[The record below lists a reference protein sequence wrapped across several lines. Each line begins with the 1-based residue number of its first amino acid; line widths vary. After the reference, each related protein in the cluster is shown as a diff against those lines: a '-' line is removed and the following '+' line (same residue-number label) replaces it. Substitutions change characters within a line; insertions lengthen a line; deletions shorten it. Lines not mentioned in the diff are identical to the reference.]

1 MFVTRKGISQRN
13 RQMRKALVLNAVVGC
28 LLIPVFASVF
38 PPPQQMQATK
48 ETFPLAEAVIAVPPD
63 ASPHDLFLSRS
74 LSAYLVDRWQVALPV
89 RRMSKLP
96 SDGSVIILGTRKNG
110 LVCEA
115 LKRRSVQVEVRASG
129 PEGYLLD
136 VQKNLVLVAGG
147 DDAGAFYGLQSLRQ
161 LVSRSSQQVGVTGT
175 TIQDWPYKPFRGVK
189 VFLPGRDNLPFFK
202 RFLSDFVA
210 LHKFNKLI
218 LEMNAGMRLDRHP
231 EVNAGW
237 VDLAND
243 LNYSR
248 RHRPEGPNGEFTDSV
263 HHDTADGRMLEKA
276 EVADLVSYAAQH
288 HVEVIPE
295 IPSLTHCYYLLTRH
309 RELAEIQAAEWPDT
323 YCPSNPASYD
333 LLFDVLDEFIEV
345 MKPRM
350 VHMGHDEWRM
360 PVGVCPACRDKDP
373 RDLLIADLKKI
384 HDHLI
389 RKGVRMAIWSDHL
402 NERVRGVK
410 TQAKKLAS
418 GFEYQ
423 TPGGLTPEQA
433 ATQVPKDILMFNWL
447 WEDQLGGA
455 KNDGELSEWGFE
467 QIYGNFTEKFVNY
480 GERSKLKGLIG
491 GAASAWAVSSELS
504 IGKDRLHNFLG
515 TAGLLWSTQWPE
527 LPVLYRTIQALM
539 PEVRRNLTGKSSPS
553 QDGETVVPIA
563 LPTGG
568 AGAIK
573 SPVALRNGR
582 IQAAGRSFDL
592 ASSLVASS
600 TSEPTAIPIGQDF
613 SSLIFLHALAK
624 EADNNVVD
632 RLIYNTDDTADLLGY
647 YEVLYEDNLK
657 VTVPIRYRVNIL
669 QWQWGK
675 DPTAGYYCWSADEV
689 DISQAGDSS
698 CSFFA
703 YEWVNPR
710 YGKAI
715 KEVKLFPS
723 KGFRN
728 WTGKT
733 IDENSVWLAAISGVK
748 KRSFPDPVRAT
759 ALSR

>member
-1 MFVTRKGISQRN
+1 
-13 RQMRKALVLNAVVGC
+13 MRRAFILNAVVSC
-28 LLIPVFASVF
+28 LLISVSASVF
-38 PPPQQMQATK
+38 PPPQQMQVTQ
-48 ETFPLAEAVIAVPPD
+48 ETFLLQDAFIAVPPN
-63 ASPHDLFLSRS
+63 ASPQDLFLSRS

-89 RRMSKLP
+89 QEIAKLP
-96 SDGSVIILGTRKNG
+96 PDRSVIVLGTSKNG
-110 LVCEA
+110 LVREA
-115 LKRRSVQVEVRASG
+115 LERCRVKIDPRAAG

-136 VQKNLVLVAGG
+136 VKKNLIFVAGG

-161 LVSRSSQQVGVTGT
+161 LVGRNSRLVRVSGVS
-175 TIQDWPYKPFRGVK
+175 IQDWPYKPFRGVK

-202 RFLSDFVA
+202 RFLSEFVA

-237 VDLAND
+237 IELASD

-248 RHRPEGPNGEFTDSV
+248 RDRPEGPGNQFQDSV

-276 EVADLVSYAAQH
+276 EVEDLVGFAARH
-288 HVEVIPE
+288 HIEVIPE
-295 IPSLTHCYYLLTRH
+295 IPSLTHCYYLLARH

-333 LLFDVLDEFIEV
+333 LLFDVVDEYIEV
-345 MKPRM
+345 MKPRT

-360 PVGVCPACRDKDP
+360 PVGVCDACRDKDP
-373 RDLLIADLKKI
+373 RDLFAADLNLI
-384 HDHLI
+384 HEHLSK
-389 RKGVRMAIWSDHL
+389 KGVRMAIWGDHL

-410 TQAKKLAS
+410 TQAHKSRS
-418 GFEYQ
+418 GFEYE
-423 TPGGLTPEQA
+423 TPGGLTPDQVKS
-433 ATQVPKDILMFNWL
+433 QVPKDILIFNWL
-447 WEDQLGGA
+447 WDDQLGGA
-455 KNDGELSEWGFE
+455 KNDSELSQWGFE
-467 QIYGNFTEKFVNY
+467 QIYGNFTEKFPNY
-480 GERSKLKGLIG
+480 GERSKIKGLIG
-491 GAASAWAVSSELS
+491 GAPSAWAVSSEFS

-515 TAGLLWSTQWPE
+515 TAAFLWSTQWPE
-527 LPVLYRTIQALM
+527 LPVLYRTIQTLM

-553 QDGETVVPIA
+553 QDGDTVVPIA
-563 LPTGG
+563 LPSGG
-568 AGAIK
+568 TSCINP
-573 SPVALRNGR
+573 PVAVKTGR
-582 IQAAGRSFDL
+582 IESHGRSFDL
-592 ASSLVASS
+592 TPSLVTSS
-600 TSEPTAIPIGQDF
+600 TSEAAVTPVGEDF

-632 RLIYNTDDTADLLGY
+632 RLIYNTEDTADLLGF

-657 VTVPIRYRVNIL
+657 ITVPIRYRVNIL

-675 DPTAGYYCWSADEV
+675 NPAAGYYCWGADEV

-710 YGKAI
+710 FGKVI
-715 KEVKLFPS
+715 KEVRLLPS
-723 KGFRN
+723 RGFRN

-748 KRSFPDPVRAT
+748 KRSFPDPVRA
-759 ALSR
+759 SSKN